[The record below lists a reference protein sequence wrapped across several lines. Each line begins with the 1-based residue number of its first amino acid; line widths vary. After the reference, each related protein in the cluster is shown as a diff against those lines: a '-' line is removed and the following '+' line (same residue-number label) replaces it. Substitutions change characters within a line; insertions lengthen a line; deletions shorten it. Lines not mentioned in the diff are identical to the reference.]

1 MCRTFK
7 VIIAGHGRLAMP
19 PSLSFLRCRRAAIDA
34 VARPDALRILL
45 IAALH
50 AAALALLAWS
60 EVGTV
65 SKAVFLLVWGLFNFF
80 WLALLRRPAVSA
92 ALSLAMIVALI
103 LLSRFKYDIIW
114 MTLSFLDLWIVDA
127 DTVAFL
133 LTMFPDLASLACHR
147 ARRGASGAGPALVA
161 RSASG
166 CGADRVSA
174 SSPASPA

>member
-1 MCRTFK
+1 
-7 VIIAGHGRLAMP
+7 MP

-50 AAALALLAWS
+50 AAALALMAWS

-103 LLSRFKYDIIW
+103 LLSRLKYDMIW
-114 MTLSFLDLWIVDA
+114 MTVDLPRSVDRRRRH
-127 DTVAFL
+127 DQ
-133 LTMFPDLASLACHR
+133 FPVHR
-147 ARRGASGAGPALVA
+147 
-161 RSASG
+161 
-166 CGADRVSA
+166 
-174 SSPASPA
+174 SSPTSIAGLSSRSPWRCRRWA